1 MKKKLLVTAIAVA
14 SAVVGTSAMA
24 ASTFGNPGQ
33 LGSLLVF
40 PRIEAETQNF
50 APSVATG
57 TGVLATTTDTLVHLT
72 NDGPNDVAVQC
83 YWNTT
88 SQIYTG
94 KGGNTG
100 TNTVL
105 NTGTNPTTIDPATGV
120 VTPASSLNSTPAERM
135 AARAALRE
143 QHAQGFELVLK
154 KGRTHSFWA
163 GDLSGLANGAYI
175 ALGNKLSTIENV
187 PQFNFFPDGSQS
199 NVGDLKCFAKQ
210 NGKEAKFNF
219 LTGKATVFTFND
231 PLSVPGPGTGLPTA
245 ATLGQAHEYNAWSF
259 QRLAAAGAPGELKLD
274 GKEYDICPMALTGS
288 YIPSAHPFASFGPGV
303 PNVTQV
309 SLSSCNQ
316 NLEENGA
323 ANISLLK
330 YTVVDSAG
338 NKRSAGYEC
347 MGAWAEADLGDK
359 FHAFTYGAL
368 KADQASFRIQAGAR
382 SRLCNVDQ
390 AAAFVNKTDLRPTPG
405 AIEADVVE
413 SGLVG
418 IQVTD
423 VGGAWQTS
431 SSLTGVDVTAAS
443 ASGYYNSKLQ
453 VNSFKY

>member
-14 SAVVGTSAMA
+14 SAVVGTSAIA
-24 ASTFGNPGQ
+24 ATTFGNPGQ

-40 PRIEAETQNF
+40 PRIEAETFNT

-57 TGVLATTTDTLVHLT
+57 TGVLNTTTDTLVHLT

-88 SQIYTG
+88 SQLYTA

-100 TNTVL
+100 NGSVI
-105 NTGTNPTTIDPATGV
+105 NTGIAPPVPGVIPPATQ
-120 VTPASSLNSTPAERM
+120 AAK
-135 AARAALRE
+135 AAREALRE
-143 QHAQGFELVLK
+143 QHAQGFELTLK

-163 GDLSGLANGAYI
+163 GDLSGLANGAYV

-187 PQFNFFPDGSQS
+187 PQFNFFPSGAQA
-199 NVGDLKCFAKQ
+199 NTGDLKCFAKQ

-219 LTGKATVFTFND
+219 LTGKATVFTFNQ
-231 PLSVPGPGTGLPTA
+231 PSNPTGTGLPTFA
-245 ATLGQAHEYNAWSF
+245 YAGQAHEYNAWSF

-288 YIPSAHPFASFGPGV
+288 YIPSAHPFASFAGQGMSM
-303 PNVTQV
+303 PNVTTV

-316 NLEENGA
+316 NLEENGL
-323 ANISLLK
+323 ANVSLLK

-359 FHAFTYGAL
+359 FHAFTYGAI

-390 AAAFVNKTDLRPTPG
+390 KGALVNINDKNITPG
-405 AIEADVVE
+405 AIEGDVVE

-423 VGGAWQTS
+423 VGGEWQTS
-431 SSLTGVDVTAAS
+431 STLTGVDVTAAS

>member
-40 PRIEAETQNF
+40 PRIEAETLLDPSV
-50 APSVATG
+50 PSVATG
-57 TGVLATTTDTLVHLT
+57 TSVLNTTTDTLVHLT

-88 SQIYTG
+88 SQLYTG

-100 TNTVL
+100 TNAVI
-105 NTGTNPTTIDPATGV
+105 NTGNPNPAVPVNT
-120 VTPASSLNSTPAERM
+120 AR
-135 AARAALRE
+135 AAREALRE
-143 QHAQGFELVLK
+143 QYAQGFTLTLK

-163 GDLSGLANGAYI
+163 GDLSGLANGSYI
-175 ALGNKLSTIENV
+175 ALGFGKLGTIENV
-187 PQFNFFPDGSQS
+187 PQFNYFPNGAQS
-199 NVGDLKCFAKQ
+199 NTGDLKCFAMQ

-219 LTGKATVFTFND
+219 LTGKATVFTFNGTQA
-231 PLSVPGPGTGLPTA
+231 SSGTGLPTLVA
-245 ATLGQAHEYNAWSF
+245 QAQAHEYNAWSF
-259 QRLAAAGAPGELKLD
+259 QRLAVAGAPGELKLD

-288 YIPSAHPFASFGPGV
+288 FIPSAHPFASFGPGV

-316 NLEENGA
+316 NLEENGT

-338 NKRSAGYEC
+338 NKRSGGYEC

-359 FHAFTYGAL
+359 FHAFTYGAI

-382 SRLCNVDQ
+382 SRLCNVNQ
-390 AAAFVNKTDLRPTPG
+390 ASSLVNINDKNPTPG
-405 AIEADVVE
+405 AIDADVTE

-418 IQVTD
+418 IQVND

-431 SSLTGVDVTAAS
+431 SSLTGVDLTAVA